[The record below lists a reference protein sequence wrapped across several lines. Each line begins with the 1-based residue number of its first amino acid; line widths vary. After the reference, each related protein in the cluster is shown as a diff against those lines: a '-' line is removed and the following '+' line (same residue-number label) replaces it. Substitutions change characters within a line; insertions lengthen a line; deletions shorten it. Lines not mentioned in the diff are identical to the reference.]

1 MENKTWKTKPRTI
14 VEFDTRSLSV
24 ILGGPMH
31 GLDTIAISDMQAHF
45 TFRTKLLN
53 KNYGSENDAAASSP
67 CHDNNASDSDFS

>member
-1 MENKTWKTKPRTI
+1 
-14 VEFDTRSLSV
+14 
-24 ILGGPMH
+24 MH